1 MSKEMICI
9 MCPRGC
15 HLKVSKD
22 LVVSGNV
29 CPRGKTYA
37 MEEVTHPMR
46 ILTTTMKTTYKKYP
60 RISIKSQKA
69 IPKELIFK
77 AMDEINHH
85 TLDKHVHIGDIVIKD
100 ICHTGID
107 MIATKNI

>member
-22 LVVSGNV
+22 LVVEGNF
-29 CPRGKTYA
+29 CPRGKAYGI
-37 MEEVTHPMR
+37 EEMTHPTR
-46 ILTTTMKTTYKKYP
+46 ILTTTMKTKSNLHP
-60 RISIKSQKA
+60 RISIKSKEG
-69 IPKELIFK
+69 IPKDLIFK
-77 AMDEINHH
+77 AMEEINHL
-85 TLDKHVHIGDIVIKD
+85 TLNKDVKIGDVVIKD
-100 ICHTGID
+100 ICHCGVD

>member
-29 CPRGKTYA
+29 CKRGKTYA
-37 MEEVTHPMR
+37 IEEVTHPMR
-46 ILTTTMKTTYKKYP
+46 ILTTTMKTVYKNKP

-69 IPKELIFK
+69 IPKDLIFK
-77 AMDEINHH
+77 AMNEINYHI
-85 TLDKHVHIGDIVIKD
+85 LDKHVNIGDIVIKD
-100 ICHTGID
+100 ICHTGVD

>member
-15 HLKVSKD
+15 HIKVSKD

-37 MEEVTHPMR
+37 IEEFTHPMR
-46 ILTTTMKTTYKKYP
+46 ILTTTMKTTNKKHP
-60 RISIKSQKA
+60 RISIKSEKA

-85 TLDKHVHIGDIVIKD
+85 MLHKHVNIGDIVIKD
-100 ICHTGID
+100 ICQTGVD
-107 MIATKNI
+107 MIATKSI